1 MSDGTPISYQ
11 AAARGTPVLSSSGT
25 EIGTLEHVLQVEELD
40 IFEGIVIAAHHGIRF
55 VDAEHI
61 TQITTTQ
68 IQTSLDDAQAAQLSP
83 PDGPP
88 VFHVDALA
96 DEGHDLHDV
105 VRRIFGRAHWTRDT
119 H

>member
-11 AAARGTPVLSSSGT
+11 AAAHRTPVLSSSGA
-25 EIGTLEHVLQVEELD
+25 EIGTLEHVLHVEELD
-40 IFEGIVIAAHHGIRF
+40 IFEGIVIATRHGIRF

-68 IQTSLDDAQAAQLSP
+68 IQTSLTDDEAGQLAP

-88 VFHVDALA
+88 VYHVDALA

-119 H
+119 E